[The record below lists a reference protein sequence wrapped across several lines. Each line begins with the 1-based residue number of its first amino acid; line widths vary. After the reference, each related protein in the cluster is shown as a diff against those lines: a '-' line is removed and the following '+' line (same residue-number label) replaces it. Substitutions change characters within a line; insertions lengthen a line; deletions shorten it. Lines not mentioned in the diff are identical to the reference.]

1 MFIGALWHVKAGL
14 GLASSEPNNEKP
26 SSIIISLLLYV
37 ASCHH
42 SAACTGLCSRHV
54 SHVWRCCTIFL
65 HSTWNWDTCLVLLA
79 KIHRSND
86 LYSNSKW
93 RQITSVFI
101 DIKSVKAIVGTFY
114 KYYQTLANMASMSA
128 CGTIQEI
135 IAAVSGKN
143 SELLQLWLWLWTRH
157 KLGVNRK
164 VESTRWLIKD
174 NKYPSNWNSHFVN
187 QNH

>member
-1 MFIGALWHVKAGL
+1 M
-14 GLASSEPNNEKP
+14 
-26 SSIIISLLLYV
+26 
-37 ASCHH
+37 
-42 SAACTGLCSRHV
+42 
-54 SHVWRCCTIFL
+54 
-65 HSTWNWDTCLVLLA
+65 VLLA

-143 SELLQLWLWLWTRH
+143 SELLQLWL
-157 KLGVNRK
+157 
-164 VESTRWLIKD
+164 
-174 NKYPSNWNSHFVN
+174 
-187 QNH
+187 